1 MRKNKYNLTA
11 FSIYMNYFV
20 HGIQAIIISQN
31 AASFAILWNTDK
43 AGVMG
48 VISAVGIGKFLILF
62 FAGELSDR
70 FGRKPLALI
79 GMFGYILFFGLL
91 LVNTNLFVASI
102 VAFIAGAAT
111 SFLDAASYPALM
123 EIYPNNQSTASVIV
137 KGFISTSGMLLPI
150 FIGFLTGKN
159 MWYGW
164 SIVLPLVIIVINT
177 IVMFKAEFPD
187 HKKIAKE
194 ETESEEAKETF
205 VMEPRYNVEGVMI
218 IIYAFFCMSTFY
230 LFQQVITLYG
240 TDVVGM
246 SDMSARFL
254 TTTYTFGAF
263 LAVFVSSMLM
273 SKGIREMALLVI
285 YTFISS
291 LTLILIYLFPSATML
306 SIGAPIVGFT
316 AAGGVLQ
323 MGNALLSRFFPA
335 RKGRNTGIYNIF
347 MASATF
353 VMPKIAQYLLKVD
366 FTKVML
372 LDAGVAI
379 IGFILMLVLAGRYK
393 KVFGLKSIFER
404 EKK

>member
-1 MRKNKYNLTA
+1 MKKNKYNLTA
-11 FSIYMNYFV
+11 FVIYMNYFV

-31 AASFAILWNTDK
+31 AASFATLWNTDK

-79 GMFGYILFFGLL
+79 GMFGYILFFSLL
-91 LVNTNLFVASI
+91 LINTNLTVASI

-123 EIYPNNQSTASVIV
+123 EIYPTNQSTASVIV
-137 KGFISTSGMLLPI
+137 KGFIATSGMLLPI
-150 FIGFLTGKN
+150 FIGFLTGHD

-164 SIVLPLVIIVINT
+164 SIVLPLVIIIINT
-177 IVMFKAEFPD
+177 IVMFGVQFPD
-187 HKKIAKE
+187 HKKIAE
-194 ETESEEAKETF
+194 EATDTTIAKETF
-205 VMEPRYNVEGVMI
+205 AVQPKYHVEGAMI

-246 SDMSARFL
+246 TDMAARFL

-263 LAVFVSSMLM
+263 IAVFVSSMLM
-273 SKGIREMALLVI
+273 SKGIREMTLLVI

-291 LTLILIYLFPSATML
+291 ITLILIYLFPSSTTL

-353 VMPKIAQYLLKVD
+353 VMPKIAQSLLKVD

-372 LDAGVAI
+372 LDAGVAV
-379 IGFILMLVLAGRYK
+379 IGFLLMLVLAFRYK
-393 KVFGLKSIFER
+393 KVLGLKSIFEKDNR
-404 EKK
+404 

>member
-1 MRKNKYNLTA
+1 MKKNKYNLTA
-11 FSIYMNYFV
+11 FAIYMNYFV

-31 AASFAILWNTDK
+31 AASFAVLWNTDK

-91 LVNTNLFVASI
+91 LVNTNLFVASF

-164 SIVLPLVIIVINT
+164 SIVLPLVIIIINT
-177 IVMFKAEFPD
+177 IIMLKADFPD

-194 ETESEEAKETF
+194 ETESEAAKEIF
-205 VMEPRYNVEGVMI
+205 VVEPRYNVEGVMI

-285 YTFISS
+285 YTLISS
-291 LTLILIYLFPSATML
+291 LALMMIYLFPSATTL

-353 VMPKIAQYLLKVD
+353 VMPKIAQYLLNVD

-379 IGFILMLVLAGRYK
+379 VGFILMVILATRYK
-393 KVFGLKSIFER
+393 KVFGLKSIFEKEER
-404 EKK
+404 

>member
-1 MRKNKYNLTA
+1 MKDNKYNLTA
-11 FSIYMNYFV
+11 FGIYMNYFV

-31 AASFAILWNTDK
+31 AATFAALWNTDK

-62 FAGELSDR
+62 FAGELSDKL
-70 FGRKPLALI
+70 GRKPLVLI
-79 GMFGYILFFGLL
+79 GMFGYVLFFGLL
-91 LVNTNLFVASI
+91 LVNTNLMVASI

-123 EIYPNNQSTASVIV
+123 EIYPKNQSSASVIV
-137 KGFISTSGMLLPI
+137 KGFIATSGMLLPL
-150 FIGFLTGKN
+150 FIGFLTGRN

-164 SIVLPLVIIVINT
+164 SIVIPLVIIIINT
-177 IVMFKAEFPD
+177 IIMLKAEFPD
-187 HKKIAKE
+187 HKAIVREAKE
-194 ETESEEAKETF
+194 ETKEIF
-205 VMEPRYNVEGVMI
+205 AVQPEYKVEGIMI
-218 IIYAFFCMSTFY
+218 IVYAFFCMSTFY

-263 LAVFVSSMLM
+263 IAVFVSSFLM

-285 YTFISS
+285 YTLISS
-291 LTLILIYLFPSATML
+291 VTLIMIYLFPSALML

-323 MGNALLSRFFPA
+323 MGNALLSRFFPE

-372 LDAGVAI
+372 LDASVAV
-379 IGFILMLVLAGRYK
+379 IGFILMLILASRYK
-393 KVFGLKSIFER
+393 KVFGLKSIFEK
-404 EKK
+404 EVK